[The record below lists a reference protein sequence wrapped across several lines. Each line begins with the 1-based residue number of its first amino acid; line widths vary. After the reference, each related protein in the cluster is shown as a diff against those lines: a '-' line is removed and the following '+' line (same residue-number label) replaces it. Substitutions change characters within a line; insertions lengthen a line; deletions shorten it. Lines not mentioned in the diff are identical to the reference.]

1 MIVMQHNCN
10 GTAVSTIA
18 ALEAAIERGAEVA
31 CLQEPYAGKKNVIG
45 HPGFQI
51 RWPEC
56 AKRDTRVALAIRN
69 EALDRYVFEERT
81 DLVDN
86 PHVQCLDVW
95 ETTNRK
101 KVRKTRLINIYNR
114 ARVQGGGY
122 TIDHMDIA
130 RLVDSR
136 TILAGDFNARSPAW
150 DPWVSGRQHAGTV
163 ERLIERHGLII
174 NNNDHQPTRCGKNC
188 RSVIDL
194 TLSTRGI
201 GPLINWEIDESLAT
215 TSDHEV
221 IVFEWTPL
229 NAVRLEE
236 KKAVANNWDLDRLCA
251 DEQTL
256 EAAGEHWLELS
267 QGRALVDAWA
277 TSPTEL
283 EAEAQWLQ
291 DSLRDVLDKHAAGR
305 APRARS
311 KRWWT
316 DEVRQQRKIFSSA
329 RRAHNDGR
337 IGFDEYRRA
346 RNDYYSYVRRAKRL
360 AWERFL
366 EGVLPADEKSEVAA
380 DPARCWQALKY
391 TKPQVPSYTPA
402 IKVAGVDGLPDKIAA
417 TAEEK
422 EEIFMAQAFPPQAVD
437 DEGIQIPDTS
447 AGVSAEQVREAL
459 FTQAVNKAPGID
471 GIGFKALRLLW
482 RWAKDRVVALVQGCI
497 RTGYHP
503 CTWKTAKGILLRK
516 QGKPTYSVAKAYR
529 VISLL
534 SCLGK
539 VVERAVATWIAS
551 YCESKDIFHRGQ
563 FGCRRARGTS
573 DALAQLVAK
582 VENAWGQKRV
592 ALALLLDVKGAFDRV
607 NKQKLIGR
615 MIQVGIAG
623 NIVRWVDSFL
633 SDRRAM
639 LVIDGRMGETHSIQ
653 AGLPQGSP
661 ISPILFIL
669 SVSEM
674 FQWLEDRHTW
684 LQAIS
689 FVDDVGLVIECHN
702 LADGTMQLEAIATDA
717 IQWGSDNKVEFEV
730 SKTEVLVFSRRRKVL
745 QDAKSATVRIGKQT
759 FAIKQ
764 EATRW
769 LGFWLDSKL
778 SFKTHFENRMASA
791 RGALQRVSGLSRSN
805 GGLSI
810 NLMRRVVVAAV
821 TSVAMYGSEIW
832 WRGQKDRVHKVQ
844 LLLNSQARA
853 ITGLLRSTPR
863 AFLQTASC
871 LPDAQDLLDHRQT
884 KFALRAL
891 SANGDHP
898 THQLLPANFRFGE
911 LHRHEGATG
920 QPSSIGW
927 MRPEKAHRSFGSRLA
942 QQIVRHVSYDI
953 EYGFQLPYRTDAPAA
968 IPVIRTQGYSS
979 MPRRMS
985 PDDSHQLTLFVSTI
999 QDVSFGVSVAW
1010 KERGMW
1016 KTRVSSLG
1024 KHITEADAAVFAI
1037 DMVMENLVSI
1047 LSKADHSTAEIV
1059 TESRIGLVAIRD
1071 REQWTLPI
1079 VTSIKRQAQRA
1090 EEAGGRVVLTWLPN
1104 DEEVEGY
1111 DIANAA
1117 AQRAA
1122 RQQPKEMRSASLSY
1136 VKQAI
1141 EARWRPRA
1149 KIDKNIANA
1158 KKSVAARYLQ
1168 LKSGH
1173 AITGA
1178 HLLRIGKVEDAK
1190 CWWCGGSNQTVAH
1203 LLLRCRKWRRQRDS
1217 LLRGMRAEDIAISAR
1232 RDRADLE
1239 SLFRDEATK
1248 EVLRF
1253 IGNTEVGRP
1262 MAKEENRDDYW
1273 DIERLD
1279 QRSDEAGSITE
1290 DGGE

>member
-1 MIVMQHNCN
+1 M
-10 GTAVSTIA
+10 STIA

-31 CLQEPYAGKKNVIG
+31 CLQEPYVGKKHVIG

-56 AKRDTRVALAIRN
+56 AKKDTRVALAIRN
-69 EALDRYVFEERT
+69 EALNRYVFEERT
-81 DLVDN
+81 DLVDS

-114 ARVQGGGY
+114 ARVQGGGH
-122 TIDHMDIA
+122 TIDRVDMS
-130 RLVDSR
+130 RLIDSR

-174 NNNDHQPTRCGKNC
+174 NNNDHQPTRCGRNC

-194 TLSTRGI
+194 TLSTRGV
-201 GPLINWEIDESLAT
+201 GALINWEIDESLAT

-229 NAVRLEE
+229 NAVILEG
-236 KKAVANNWDLDRLCA
+236 KKECAHNWDLDRLYA

-256 EAAGEHWLELS
+256 EAASEDWLELS
-267 QGRALVDAWA
+267 EGRAPIDAWA

-291 DSLRDVLDKHAAGR
+291 DSLRDVLDRHAAGR

-316 DEVRQQRKIFSSA
+316 DEVRQQRKLFSSA

-346 RNDYYSYVRRAKRL
+346 RNDYYSYVRRAKRM

-366 EGVLPADEKSEVAA
+366 EGVLPTDGGLEVAA
-380 DPARCWQALKY
+380 DPARCWQALRY

-402 IKVAGVDGLPDKIAA
+402 IKVAGIDGQSDKIAA

-422 EEIFMAQAFPPQAVD
+422 EVIFMAQAFPPQAVD
-437 DEGIQIPDTS
+437 DEGTQIPDTS
-447 AGVSAEQVREAL
+447 VGVTAEQVCEAL
-459 FTQAVNKAPGID
+459 FTQAVNKAPGVD

-482 RWAKDRVVALVQGCI
+482 RWAEDRVVALVQGCI
-497 RTGYHP
+497 RTGHHP
-503 CTWKTAKGILLRK
+503 CTWKTAKGVLLRK
-516 QGKPTYSVAKAYR
+516 QGKPTYSIAKAYR

-551 YCESKDIFHRGQ
+551 YCESNDIFHRGQ
-563 FGCRRARGTS
+563 FGCRRGRGTS
-573 DALAQLVAK
+573 DAVAQLVAK
-582 VENAWGQKRV
+582 VEGAWRQKRV

-607 NKQKLIGR
+607 NKQKLIRR

-639 LVIDGRMGETHSIQ
+639 LVIDGRTGETRSIQ

-674 FQWLEDRHTW
+674 FQWLENRHPW

-689 FVDDVGLVIECHN
+689 FVDDVGLVTECHN
-702 LADGTMQLEAIATDA
+702 LGDGTMQLEAIARDA

-730 SKTEVLVFSRRRKVL
+730 SKTEILVFSRRRKVL
-745 QDAKSATVRIGKQT
+745 QDAKSVAVRIGEQT
-759 FAIKQ
+759 FTIKQ

-778 SFKTHFENRMASA
+778 LFKTHFENRMASA
-791 RGALQRVSGLSRSN
+791 RGALQRVSSLSRSN
-805 GGLSI
+805 GGLSV
-810 NLMRRVVVAAV
+810 NLTRRVVVAAV

-853 ITGLLRSTPR
+853 ITGLLKSTPR

-884 KFALRAL
+884 KFAMRAL
-891 SANGDHP
+891 NANGGHP

-927 MRPEKAHRSFGSRLA
+927 TKPEKTHRSFGSRLA
-942 QQIVRHVSYDI
+942 QQIVRHVSYDT
-953 EYGFQLPYRTDAPAA
+953 EYGFQLPYRTDAPVAN
-968 IPVIRTQGYSS
+968 PVIRTQGYSS
-979 MPRRMS
+979 MPRRMQ
-985 PDDSHQLTLFVSTI
+985 PDHSHQLTLFVSTS
-999 QDVSFGVSVAW
+999 QDVSFGVGAAW
-1010 KERGMW
+1010 KERGVW
-1016 KTRVSSLG
+1016 KTRMSSLG
-1024 KHITEADAAVFAI
+1024 KHITTADAAVFAI
-1037 DMVMENLVSI
+1037 DMVMKNLVST
-1047 LSKADHSTAEIV
+1047 LSKADNSTAEIV
-1059 TESRIGLVAIRD
+1059 TESRIGLVTIGVRG
-1071 REQWTLPI
+1071 QWTLPN
-1079 VTSIKRQAQRA
+1079 VASIRRHARRV
-1090 EEAGGRVVLTWLPN
+1090 EDAGGRVALTWLSN
-1104 DEEVEGY
+1104 DEDVEGY
-1111 DIANAA
+1111 DMANAA

-1122 RQQPKEMRSASLSY
+1122 RQQPKEMRSASMSY
-1136 VKQAI
+1136 VKQAV

-1149 KIDKNIANA
+1149 KINDDIANA

-1168 LKSGH
+1168 FKSGH
-1173 AITGA
+1173 AITGV
-1178 HLLRIGKVEDAK
+1178 HLLRIGKVEDAQ
-1190 CWWCGGSNQTVAH
+1190 CWWCGESNQTVAH
-1203 LLLRCRKWRRQRDS
+1203 LLLRCRRWRRQRDS
-1217 LLRGMRAEDIAISAR
+1217 MMRGMRAERVFISAR
-1232 RDRADLE
+1232 RDSADLD
-1239 SLFRDEATK
+1239 SLFGEGATK
-1248 EVLRF
+1248 GVLRF

-1262 MAKEENRDDYW
+1262 MTKEGNRDDYW
-1273 DIERLD
+1273 DIEKLD
-1279 QRSDEAGSITE
+1279 QRSDEGEGLPE
-1290 DGGE
+1290 DGGK

>member
-1 MIVMQHNCN
+1 MIVIQHNCN

-31 CLQEPYAGKKNVIG
+31 CLQEPYVGKKHVIG

-56 AKRDTRVALAIRN
+56 AKKDTRVALAIRN
-69 EALDRYVFEERT
+69 EALNRYVFEERT
-81 DLVDN
+81 DLVDS

-101 KVRKTRLINIYNR
+101 KVRKTRLVNIYNK

-122 TIDHMDIA
+122 TIDHIDMS
-130 RLVDSR
+130 RLIDSR

-174 NNNDHQPTRCGKNC
+174 NNNDHQPTRYGRNC

-194 TLSTRGI
+194 TLSTRGV
-201 GPLINWEIDESLAT
+201 GALIKWEIDKSLAT

-221 IVFEWTPL
+221 IVFEWLPL
-229 NAVRLEE
+229 NAVILEG
-236 KKAVANNWDLDRLCA
+236 KKEGAHNWDLDPLYA

-256 EAAGEHWLELS
+256 EAASEDWLELS
-267 QGRALVDAWA
+267 EGRAPINAWA

-291 DSLRDVLDKHAAGR
+291 DSLRDVLDRHAAGR

-316 DEVRQQRKIFSSA
+316 DEVRQQRKLFSSA

-366 EGVLPADEKSEVAA
+366 EGVLPADESSEVAA
-380 DPARCWQALKY
+380 DLARCWQALRY

-402 IKVAGVDGLPDKIAA
+402 IKVAGVDGQSDKIAA

-447 AGVSAEQVREAL
+447 AGVSAEQVCEAL
-459 FTQAVNKAPGID
+459 FTQAVNKAPGVD
-471 GIGFKALRLLW
+471 GISFKALRLLW
-482 RWAKDRVVALVQGCI
+482 RWAEDRVVALVQGCI

-551 YCESKDIFHRGQ
+551 YCESNDIFHRGQ
-563 FGCRRARGTS
+563 FGCRRGRGTS
-573 DALAQLVAK
+573 DAVAQLVAK
-582 VENAWGQKRV
+582 VENAWVQKRV

-607 NKQKLIGR
+607 NKQKLIRR

-623 NIVRWVDSFL
+623 NVVRWVDSFL

-639 LVIDGRMGETHSIQ
+639 LVIDGRTGETRSIQ

-674 FQWLEDRHTW
+674 FQWLEDRHPR

-730 SKTEVLVFSRRRKVL
+730 SKTEVLVFSRRRKIL

-759 FAIKQ
+759 FTIKQ

-778 SFKTHFENRMASA
+778 LFKTHFENRMASA
-791 RGALQRVSGLSRSN
+791 RGALQRVSSLSRSN
-805 GGLSI
+805 GGLSV

-821 TSVAMYGSEIW
+821 TSVAMYGAEIW
-832 WRGQKDRVHKVQ
+832 WRGQKDRVRRVQ

-884 KFALRAL
+884 KFAMRAL
-891 SANGDHP
+891 NANGDHP

-927 MRPEKAHRSFGSRLA
+927 TRPEKTHRSFGSRLA
-942 QQIVRHVSYDI
+942 QQIARHVSYDT
-953 EYGFQLPYRTDAPAA
+953 EYGFQLPHRAESLTAS
-968 IPVIRTQGYSS
+968 PVIRTRGYSG
-979 MPRRMS
+979 MPRRMQ
-985 PDDSHQLTLFVSTI
+985 PDHSHQLTLFVSAD
-999 QDVSFGVSVAW
+999 QDVSFGAGAAW
-1010 KERGMW
+1010 KEQGVW
-1016 KTRVSSLG
+1016 ETRVSSLG
-1024 KHITEADAAVFAI
+1024 KHITTADATLFAI
-1037 DMVMENLVSI
+1037 GMVMENLTST
-1047 LSKADHSTAEIV
+1047 LSKADRNAAEIV
-1059 TESRIGLVAIRD
+1059 TDSRVALWAIESRG
-1071 REQWTLPI
+1071 QWTLPT
-1079 VTSIKRQAQRA
+1079 VTSIKRQAQRV
-1090 EEAGGRVVLTWLPN
+1090 EEAGGRVVLTWLSD
-1104 DEEVEGY
+1104 DEEGEGY
-1111 DIANAA
+1111 EIANAA

-1122 RQQPKEMRSASLSY
+1122 KQQPKEMRSASLSY

-1149 KIDKNIANA
+1149 KISKDVANA

-1178 HLLRIGKVEDAK
+1178 HLLRIGKAEDAK
-1190 CWWCGGSNQTVAH
+1190 CWWCGGSSQTVAH

-1217 LLRGMRAEDIAISAR
+1217 LLRGMRAEEIIISAR
-1232 RDRADLE
+1232 RDQADLE
-1239 SLFRDEATK
+1239 SLFRDVATRA
-1248 EVLRF
+1248 VLRF

-1262 MAKEENRDDYW
+1262 MTKEENRDDYW
-1273 DIERLD
+1273 DMERLD
-1279 QRSDEAGSITE
+1279 QALDEGEGILR
-1290 DGGE
+1290 DGEE